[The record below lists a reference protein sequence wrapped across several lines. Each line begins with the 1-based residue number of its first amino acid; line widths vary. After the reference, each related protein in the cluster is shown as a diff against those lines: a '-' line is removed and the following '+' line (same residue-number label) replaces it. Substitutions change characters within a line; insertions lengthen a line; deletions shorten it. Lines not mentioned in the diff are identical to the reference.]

1 MERIGVIIIK
11 PEETYGKYSVLKNAL
26 GYIYLQ
32 EGVKKPFYFKSSMTA
47 FLSSV
52 KKNITYVTFIEEDCF
67 EGNV

>member
-1 MERIGVIIIK
+1 MEGIGVLIIG
-11 PEETYGKYSVLKNAL
+11 PEEMYGKYTVLKNAL

-32 EGVKKPFYFKSSMTA
+32 KEGTPFYFKSSMTA

-52 KKNITYVTFIEEDCF
+52 KKDMVNVTFIEEECF